1 MVFENV
7 ELIQLLTNLI
17 HDTKQIRV
25 LSLTF

>member
-25 LSLTF
+25 LSLTS